1 MSYGSHLLECC
12 ASELTKEYGKNY
24 SERNLHYFRNF
35 INISQRKSGQK
46 EHESVTERYS
56 DEAARRARHRRRI
69 EQMRESKRRQMRR
82 RRLIKRLT
90 PLVLCLLAVIL
101 LIAGGTKAIRH
112 VVTARHKVQENVESL
127 TGGEP
132 AAAEQGNSV
141 EVTAGGI
148 GTGSA
153 ESSILSGETDTEE
166 NEPQKSYQASE
177 VPDTVQLGDELSSG
191 ETFYSQYAILV
202 DTENDN
208 IIAERNAHTRIAP
221 ASMTKVLTVLT
232 AAEHIDEAELDNPFT
247 MTLELTD
254 YAYVN
259 DCSSAGFLDGEVIT
273 VRDLFYGTALPS
285 GADAAAGLAVYVAG
299 SQEAF
304 VELMNEKVEALGLS
318 KTTHFTNC
326 AGIYDEN
333 HYTTAYDMAMIMEAA
348 MDNEICREVMSAH
361 RYTTSVT
368 EEHPEGINLS
378 NLFLRRIED
387 KEGGEKVL
395 CAKTGYVAQSGNCAV
410 SYAVSDSGK
419 GYVCVTADANSK
431 WRPVED
437 HAKLYGMYMQ

>member
-1 MSYGSHLLECC
+1 MSE
-12 ASELTKEYGKNY
+12 KEYWQMN
-24 SERNLHYFRNF
+24 
-35 INISQRKSGQK
+35 GQ
-46 EHESVTERYS
+46 T
-56 DEAARRARHRRRI
+56 DEEEARRARHRQRI
-69 EQMRESKRRQMRR
+69 EEMRRSKRKQMRR
-82 RRLIKRLT
+82 RRHFKKLA
-90 PLVLCLLAVIL
+90 PLVLGVFIIF
-101 LIAGGTKAIRH
+101 LIVVGIIKSFHNASSQKQNDKNAESITEHDGGTGEQMA
-112 VVTARHKVQENVESL
+112 VDGAAVTAAQNSAAGQSFADDQ
-127 TGGEP
+127 TAEP
-132 AAAEQGNSV
+132 LKTYQA
-141 EVTAGGI
+141 
-148 GTGSA
+148 
-153 ESSILSGETDTEE
+153 EE
-166 NEPQKSYQASE
+166 NA
-177 VPDTVQLGDELSSG
+177 DTVQLGDILQSG

-273 VRDLFYGTALPS
+273 VRDLFYGTVLPS

-368 EEHPEGINLS
+368 EEHPEGISLS

-437 HAKLYGMYMQ
+437 HAKLYGMYMR